1 MKTKGFTLIEVLVAA
16 LIIML
21 GVTGYVTLQSIYI
34 KSDAKTNQR
43 SVAMQ
48 LAQEKLDDLR
58 SFTVVQAT
66 PGVFS
71 YADIA
76 DDAGGEL
83 PAGEAQVT
91 LTSDDDQTYTFNRN
105 WQVTQQYF
113 VDTDA
118 DGSPDSW
125 LDSGDPDLP
134 AILPP
139 WPAQKLVT
147 VTVNWTDKQGDAQ
160 SLSLQ
165 ASIAPVTQADSYQA
179 VSESD
184 NTKAS
189 PTVSYTP
196 GLAPDV
202 IAYDLGNNQKVETSK
217 PVPEVSKHGD
227 NTQVQFETVKYI
239 ELPDDVTKL
248 EQEDFVTVDCQCQI
262 AGNGSGA
269 TPHMTVLID
278 DELMVQPGE
287 VVNKTIGA
295 PVNDK
300 QPALCTKCCQDH
312 HDTTEMIAN
321 EVYYRADGGTPHKHY
336 SHDGQGNFSL
346 AAGVGDQYNE
356 VCRFKRVDGLF
367 QLYPDW
373 QLLDIIEFDD
383 KYLFGEGKLE
393 AYTSYTESLISKS
406 IQGLAAPARPDDRDI
421 NVAHGAYQMI
431 ARGIYLDRMKTEHL
445 QKVLQKITDGDD
457 SWKAI
462 APFYDINLTLLANWS
477 TQTPEVATITQE
489 NIQTLLDPENNY
501 YGTYS
506 RGRLEA
512 LKDGTTNV
520 VVSSYPFNAGITGA
534 KALSPEEYQA
544 VRTDSSVT
552 VVVDSKT
559 AVEKYWGLIGDIN
572 CTLVVGGITKACELN
587 NDKKADYVDLASM
600 QITVSPEHFACAI
613 TIPKGNATPFYS
625 CDDVS
630 EKWTGSLTF
639 SFSKPGYAVSM
650 QIQYPDG
657 STAETNE
664 LTLIE
669 GLNATSNREYNLILT
684 LTQ

>member
-21 GVTGYVTLQSIYI
+21 GVTGYVTLQSVYI
-34 KSDAKTNQR
+34 KGDAKTNQR

-48 LAQEKLDDLR
+48 LAQEKLEDLR

-76 DDAGGEL
+76 DDAGGDL

-134 AILPP
+134 AVLPP
-139 WPAQKLVT
+139 WPAQKQVT
-147 VTVNWTDKQGDAQ
+147 VTVNWTDRQGNAQ
-160 SLSLQ
+160 SLSLH

-179 VSESD
+179 ISESD

-189 PTVSYTP
+189 PTVTYTP

-217 PVPEVSKHGD
+217 PVPEVSKLGD

-248 EQEDFVTVDCQCQI
+248 EQEDFLTVDCECQI
-262 AGNGSGA
+262 AGTGSGA

-278 DELMVQPGE
+278 EELMVQPGE
-287 VVNKTIGA
+287 MITKTTGQPA
-295 PVNDK
+295 TDK
-300 QPALCTKCCQDH
+300 QPALCTQCCRDH
-312 HDTTEMIAN
+312 HDTAEMIAN
-321 EVYYRADGGTPHKHY
+321 EVYYRAEEGAPHKHY

-346 AAGVGDQYNE
+346 AAGVGEQYNE

-373 QLLDIIEFDD
+373 QLLDIITFDD
-383 KYLFGEGKLE
+383 KYLLEEGKLE
-393 AYTSYTESLISKS
+393 SYMSYTESLISKS
-406 IQGLAAPARPDDRDI
+406 ILGLAAPARPDDRDVI
-421 NVAHGAYQMI
+421 VKPGAYQLL
-431 ARGIYLDRMKTEHL
+431 ARGIYLDRMTTEHQ
-445 QKVLQKITDGDD
+445 QKVLDKISVGDD
-457 SWKAI
+457 SWKTI
-462 APFYDINLTLLANWS
+462 TPFYDINLTLVAIWSVDNPQIAN
-477 TQTPEVATITQE
+477 VTQE
-489 NIQTLLDPENNY
+489 NIQTLVDPETSY
-501 YGTYS
+501 YDTYS

-512 LKDGTTNV
+512 LNKGNAV
-520 VVSSYPFNAGITGA
+520 VTVVSYPFNAGITGVD
-534 KALSPEEYQA
+534 ALSPLEYQT
-544 VRTDSSVT
+544 VRTDNSVKVT
-552 VVVDSKT
+552 VD
-559 AVEKYWGLIGDIN
+559 
-572 CTLVVGGITKACELN
+572 
-587 NDKKADYVDLASM
+587 
-600 QITVSPEHFACAI
+600 
-613 TIPKGNATPFYS
+613 
-625 CDDVS
+625 
-630 EKWTGSLTF
+630 
-639 SFSKPGYAVSM
+639 
-650 QIQYPDG
+650 
-657 STAETNE
+657 
-664 LTLIE
+664 
-669 GLNATSNREYNLILT
+669 
-684 LTQ
+684 